1 MLTVLTKPYYY
12 VETHEQSELLKVE
25 LDPEESIN
33 SVRNSLL
40 TRDQIFRDYSDVF
53 EGLGHFGDTKI
64 VTEPS
69 ITPVQHSPSRL
80 PVALRERVKAKLAD
94 LEKKGIVEKV
104 TIPTDW
110 ISSMVV
116 VTTPNKIKICLDP

>member
-40 TRDQIFRDYSDVF
+40 IRDQIFRDYSDVF

-64 VTEPS
+64 VTGPS
-69 ITPVQHSPSRL
+69 IKPVQHSPSRL